1 MRRNYTRSR
10 RPVRRVITETEDE
23 LQQVRHLRNLAE
35 QLDEIADEV
44 EQDLLDEEDEDDEE
58 EDVIDD
64 DVDDEEEG
72 DDDAIY
78 EELHRRSNPEHD
90 LNDEEVLV
98 D

>member
-44 EQDLLDEEDEDDEE
+44 EQDLLDEEDEDEEE
-58 EDVIDD
+58 EDIIDD
-64 DVDDEEEG
+64 DDDDEEG
-72 DDDAIY
+72 DEDAIY
-78 EELHRRSNPEHD
+78 EELPRRSNLEEELD
-90 LNDEEVLV
+90 DEEVLV